1 MANAKKKIEEPKIS
15 YWIFA
20 ISALSICLLVFLMF
34 FRLGS
39 IMLGISPSEYSIY
52 FMKLG
57 WHGIYH
63 NPLNLPMKVL
73 WSDDFKY
80 FTPVGQTI
88 LRAPSAFLGTLTVI
102 AFFALLK
109 IWHGR
114 RTAILGTILFAT
126 AAWTLHVSRLAGLNI
141 EYLAGMTFFL
151 LSTAILQ
158 KGYER
163 KYIYWIINFL
173 WGLLLYIPGMVFI
186 LAYNAYRQKNE
197 IADGFKMQNTLGSKI
212 AYIVSSVI
220 WLPLLVKYLLSGSR
234 NVLYWFGF
242 PVVYSSVV
250 HIFKD
255 FFAVFYHIFIYGPL
269 LPDTWLGRAPI
280 LDIFSVIAALAG
292 IYFYICLLY

>member
-1 MANAKKKIEEPKIS
+1 MAKAKKAVEQPKVS
-15 YWIFA
+15 YWLFLGA
-20 ISALSICLLVFLMF
+20 ALGLIAVIFLMF

-39 IMLGISPSEYSIY
+39 IMPGISPTEYTLY
-52 FMKLG
+52 FTRLG

-80 FTPVGQTI
+80 FAPVSQTM
-88 LRAPSAFLGTLTVI
+88 LRVPSALIGVVTVI

-109 IWHGR
+109 IWHVT
-114 RTAILGTILFAT
+114 RTAVLGTILFAT
-126 AAWTLHVSRLAGLNI
+126 SAWTLHVSRLAVLNV

-173 WGLLLYIPGMVFI
+173 WGLMLYIPGMVFI
-186 LAYNAYRQKNE
+186 LAYNSYRQRKE
-197 IADGFKMQNTLGSKI
+197 ITNGYKMQNTITSKI
-212 AYIVSSVI
+212 AYFVATIF

-234 NVLYWFGF
+234 NILYWFGF
-242 PVVYSSVV
+242 PAIYSSAS
-250 HIFKD
+250 HILKE
-255 FFAVFYHIFIYGPL
+255 FFAVF
-269 LPDTWLGRAPI
+269 
-280 LDIFSVIAALAG
+280 
-292 IYFYICLLY
+292 